1 MRFSQDIFG
10 SITIE
15 KQYLF
20 HQGSNSILQI
30 FSVKKSYC
38 FEIWFYCKIEKRPIL
53 QNKFFITLG
62 MCLFIQTDWSKF
74 NPAKYFTIELER
86 KENLLEYF
94 ASMHCKLDFTL
105 CRICWVLATPWKC
118 FHSKLKSTNHRFSY
132 GWNLNYQYLKL
143 TSFWFFHKCKDI
155 VFSLS
160 FLIFSTFYLWSF
172 THTIQATNVF
182 RIL

>member
-1 MRFSQDIFG
+1 MNNSGQCFKPNFLVGTQAGSKMRFSQDIVG
-10 SITIE
+10 STIE
-15 KQYLF
+15 KQSFF
-20 HQGSNSILQI
+20 HQGSNSILQV

-105 CRICWVLATPWKC
+105 CRICWVGNPMK
-118 FHSKLKSTNHRFSY
+118 
-132 GWNLNYQYLKL
+132 
-143 TSFWFFHKCKDI
+143 
-155 VFSLS
+155 VFS
-160 FLIFSTFYLWSF
+160 FKIEIY
-172 THTIQATNVF
+172 
-182 RIL
+182 

>member
-1 MRFSQDIFG
+1 MFQTEFPCRHSQAGSEMRFSQDIFG

-38 FEIWFYCKIEKRPIL
+38 FEIWFYCKIGKKPIL

-74 NPAKYFTIELER
+74 NPAKYFTIELES
-86 KENLLEYF
+86 KEAVLGYF
-94 ASMHCKLDFTL
+94 VNAQQ
-105 CRICWVLATPWKC
+105 IG
-118 FHSKLKSTNHRFSY
+118 FHHL
-132 GWNLNYQYLKL
+132 
-143 TSFWFFHKCKDI
+143 
-155 VFSLS
+155 
-160 FLIFSTFYLWSF
+160 
-172 THTIQATNVF
+172 
-182 RIL
+182 